1 MLLKKLWRTIGV
13 YRAQFLSMILMIA
26 IGVGIFVAFN
36 MEWKSIEKNTDSLFR
51 ATGYADFRVVSET
64 GSAFSAEDREKI
76 AAIEGVG
83 AVSRFVSVAVKVAEK
98 DNTVAL
104 TVTENE
110 NVSGM
115 LLRAGAAYDK
125 NDIGGIWLSDKYAEA
140 NGVTVGDTLTLT
152 YEGTE
157 FRGTVRG
164 LVKSGEYLVCVP
176 ESGGQIMPDFHKHG
190 FAFISPAWYAEVTR
204 TRVAATKAAALATA
218 AAVATG
224 ADAESDTYRDAY
236 RTAYDSAYSAAYDA
250 IGDHADIAY
259 YAQVHVKS
267 DMEKKAFSEAVN
279 DALGRTSL
287 ILSRDEST
295 SYAAAK
301 GESDEGKT
309 MALILPVLFL
319 LIAVLTMVTTMH
331 RLVAKEKTQIG
342 TLKALGFRDKKILW
356 HYTSFGLI
364 IGIIGI
370 TLGVA
375 IGFPLA
381 RVIMSE
387 TGTMG
392 TYFDMPDWKLWF
404 PGFCYPVLAVV
415 LALLVGISYLSTRE
429 MLRGTAADALRPYT
443 PKRVK
448 PLLIERTR
456 LFHKLSF
463 GTRWNLR
470 DTMRHKARTA
480 MSLIGVVGCML
491 IVTASMGMRDTMSAF
506 LDSYYTGATNYAT
519 RIYLAEGAT
528 DAEREAVIGQYDGDA
543 SASVSVE
550 LFDEKPVSLDIYRIT
565 HDKVRFPADKKGF
578 LSLPHEGVYICR
590 RIADEYGLRAGD
602 KVKISPYG
610 TDEAYE
616 LTVAAVI
623 RSVTEGIIL
632 SDKYADSVGIT
643 YHFDSVYTDAKGAEV
658 APSPTVSSTQ
668 SKEDIVA
675 SFDSMT
681 GLMNLMIALLAFAA
695 ALLGAIVLYNL
706 GVMSYTERYREMATL
721 KVVGFRDR
729 RIGGLLIGQNMGVT
743 LVGMMIGLPLGIWT
757 LGFLLSKLASEYEMR
772 VSLGPLTF
780 IVSILVTAG
789 TSLLVSLLVARK
801 NRKIDMVEALKGAE

>member
-26 IGVGIFVAFN
+26 LGVGIFVAFN
-36 MEWKSIEKNTDSLFR
+36 MEWKSIEKNTDNFFR
-51 ATGYADFRVVSET
+51 ATGYADLRVVSET
-64 GSAFSAEDREKI
+64 GTAFTTGDAEAI
-76 AAIEGVG
+76 AGIEGVT

-115 LLRAGAAYDK
+115 LLRAGAAYDR
-125 NDIGGIWLSDKYAEA
+125 NDIGGIWLSDQYAAA
-140 NGVTVGDTLTLT
+140 NGVAVGDTLTLT

-164 LVKSGEYLVCVP
+164 LVKSGEYLVCLP
-176 ESGGQIMPDFHKHG
+176 EEGGQLMPDFHKHG
-190 FAFISPAWYAEVTR
+190 FAYISPAWYAEVTR
-204 TRVAATKAAALATA
+204 TRVAAANA
-218 AAVATG
+218 AAVASSAAAATG
-224 ADAESDTYRDAY
+224 ADAGSDTYNAAY
-236 RTAYDSAYSAAYDA
+236 AAAYDA
-250 IGDHADIAY
+250 AYTAAYDAAGDGTELAY
-259 YAQVHVKS
+259 YAQVHVLS
-267 DMEKKAFSEAVN
+267 DIEKKAFAGAVN
-279 DALGRTSL
+279 TALGRTSL

-295 SYAAAK
+295 GSAAAQ
-301 GESDEGKT
+301 GEVEEGKT
-309 MALILPVLFL
+309 MALVLPVLFL

-342 TLKALGFRDKKILW
+342 TLKALGFRDRKILR
-356 HYTSFGLI
+356 HYTSFGLM
-364 IGIIGI
+364 IGTLGI
-370 TLGVA
+370 ALGVA
-375 IGFPLA
+375 VGYPLA

-387 TGTMG
+387 DGTMG
-392 TYFDMPDWKLWF
+392 TYFDMPDWRLRF
-404 PGFCYPVLAVV
+404 PAFCYPVLACV

-429 MLRGTAADALRPYT
+429 MLRGTAADALHPYT

-448 PLLIERTR
+448 PLLLERTR
-456 LFHKLSF
+456 LFHRLSF

-470 DTMRHKARTA
+470 DIMRHKARTA

-528 DAEREAVIGQYDGDA
+528 DEAREAVIGQYEGDA
-543 SASVSVE
+543 SASMSVE

-565 HDKVRFPADKKGF
+565 RGKVRFPADKKGF
-578 LSLPHEGVYICR
+578 LTLPEEGVYICR

-610 TDEAYE
+610 TDETYE

-623 RSVTEGIIL
+623 RSVTEGIVI
-632 SDKYADSVGIT
+632 SDTYADTIGLT
-643 YHFDSVYTDAKGAEV
+643 YHFDSVYTDTAGGEI

-668 SKEDIVA
+668 SKADIVA

-681 GLMNLMIALLAFAA
+681 ALMNLMIALLAFAA

-729 RIGGLLIGQNMGVT
+729 RIAGLLIGQNMAVT
-743 LVGMMIGLPLGIWT
+743 LVGGVIGLPLGIWT
-757 LGFLLSKLASEYEMR
+757 LDFLLAKLASEYEMR

-780 IVSILVTAG
+780 IVSILVTVG

-801 NRKIDMVEALKGAE
+801 NKHIDMVEALKGAE

>member
-13 YRAQFLSMILMIA
+13 YRAQFISMILMIA

-64 GSAFSAEDREKI
+64 GAAFSAGDREKI
-76 AAIEGVG
+76 AGIAGVD
-83 AVSRFVSVAVKVAEK
+83 AVSRFVSVAVKVTER

-110 NVSGM
+110 SVSGM

-125 NDIGGIWLSDKYAEA
+125 TDIGGIWLSDKYAAA
-140 NGVTVGDTLTLT
+140 NDVAVGDTLTLT

-176 ESGGQIMPDFHKHG
+176 ESGGQLMPDFHKHG
-190 FAFISPAWYAEVTR
+190 FAYISPAWYAEVTR
-204 TRVAATKAAALATA
+204 ARVAAARADAVATA
-218 AAVATG
+218 AAALTG
-224 ADAESDTYRDAY
+224 ADAGSDTYRDAY
-236 RTAYDSAYSAAYDA
+236 RTAYDIAYTTAYDA
-250 IGDHADIAY
+250 IGDDADIAY
-259 YAQVHVKS
+259 YAQVHVRS
-267 DMEKKAFSEAVN
+267 ELEKKPFSEAVN
-279 DALGRTSL
+279 GALGRTSL

-295 SYAAAK
+295 SYAAAE
-301 GESDEGKT
+301 GEAEEGKT

-342 TLKALGFRDKKILW
+342 TLKALGFRDRKILW
-356 HYTSFGLI
+356 HYTSFGLM
-364 IGIIGI
+364 IGILGI
-370 TLGVA
+370 ALGVV
-375 IGFPLA
+375 IGYPLA

-404 PGFCYPVLAVV
+404 PGFCYPVLAAV

-528 DAEREAVIGQYDGDA
+528 DAEREAVINQYAGDA

-578 LSLPHEGVYICR
+578 LPLPGEGVYICR

-610 TDEAYE
+610 TDETYE

-632 SDKYADSVGIT
+632 SDSYADTVGIT
-643 YHFDSVYTDAKGAEV
+643 YHFDSVYTDTSGSEV

-681 GLMNLMIALLAFAA
+681 SLMDLMIALLAFAA

-729 RIGGLLIGQNMGVT
+729 RIAGLLIGQNMAVT
-743 LVGMMIGLPLGIWT
+743 VVGMVIGLPLGIWT
-757 LGFLLSKLASEYEMR
+757 LGFLLSQLASEYEMR

-780 IVSILVTAG
+780 IVSILLTAG

-801 NRKIDMVEALKGAE
+801 NKHIDMVEALKGAE